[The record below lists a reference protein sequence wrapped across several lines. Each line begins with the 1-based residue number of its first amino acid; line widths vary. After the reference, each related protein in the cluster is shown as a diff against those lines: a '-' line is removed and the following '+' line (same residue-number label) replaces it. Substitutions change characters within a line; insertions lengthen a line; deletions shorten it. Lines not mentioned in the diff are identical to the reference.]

1 MVFSSSFFSIYIK
14 GMLQKL
20 RKGKLGCHIAGIWMA
35 AAMYADDLFFMAPE
49 DDGHLPPV
57 WHNLM
62 FSPSKS
68 SCVIFCGKRRLNKK
82 PDPVLLTGKSLQWTD
97 QCEHLRHVLHESMS
111 VDNDCNRARKSYNAR
126 AAEMRDQLC
135 FCTSE
140 PRINGIQLFRQPG
153 GGVIL

>member
-1 MVFSSSFFSIYIK
+1 
-14 GMLQKL
+14 
-20 RKGKLGCHIAGIWMA
+20 
-35 AAMYADDLFFMAPE
+35 MYADDLFIMAPDPYVLQKMMDICHQYGSE
-49 DDGHLPPV
+49 
-57 WHNLM
+57 HNLM